1 MASAPRRLGLLT
13 GGGDCP
19 GLTAVIRAASHRC
32 ARLGVELIGYRNGW
46 EGVIEGSSVVLD
58 RSAVKG
64 ILPLGGTILGTSR
77 TDPLMVPDG
86 VARIRRTLEADAVE
100 GLIVVGG
107 DGTLSAAL
115 ELAEQGIRVVGVP
128 KTIDNDLGGT
138 DFTGFDGGRDRDR
151 GDRPAAHHGRAHNR
165 VIVVEVMAAT
175 LG

>member
-19 GLTAVIRAASHRC
+19 GLNAVIRAAAHRC

-77 TDPLMVPDG
+77 TDPLLVPDG

-107 DGTLSAAL
+107 DGTLSASSSA
-115 ELAEQGIRVVGVP
+115 
-128 KTIDNDLGGT
+128 
-138 DFTGFDGGRDRDR
+138 DFTFGFD
-151 GDRPAAHHGRAHNR
+151 
-165 VIVVEVMAAT
+165 T
-175 LG
+175 